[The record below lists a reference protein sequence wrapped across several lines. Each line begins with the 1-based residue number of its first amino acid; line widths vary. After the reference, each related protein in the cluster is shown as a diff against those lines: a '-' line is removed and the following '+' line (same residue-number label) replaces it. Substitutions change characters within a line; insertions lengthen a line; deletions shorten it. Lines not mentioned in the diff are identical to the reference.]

1 MNTLA
6 KVFIVI
12 NLIFGIAFLSVS
24 CVLFAQQEV
33 WKATHGALV
42 IEYRDAVK
50 EFRKTAAEKT
60 QVLNQRLSTITD
72 LKGKNDSLNTDKGEL
87 TDELKIAHNDL
98 EMQKDL
104 FTKLDTGMK
113 NLDERFRTVERE
125 KDSLIS
131 RLDAVQNAFD
141 AASKQ
146 KMAAEDKVIKLTEKA
161 TDLAMDNEML
171 SIKADDLDKRA
182 ARMNAKIAKLPA
194 DIKAKIESGAGGAAP
209 PINAMVQGVDHD
221 TGYVILSVGTEDD
234 VEVGHVFTV
243 YRDASYI
250 ATVQVDKVF
259 STKCAARIDAK
270 MTRQSIKAGDDAT
283 TRLGSL

>member
-33 WKATHGALV
+33 WKAKHGELA

-72 LKGKNDSLNTDKGEL
+72 LKGKNDSLNTDKDKL
-87 TDELKIAHNDL
+87 ADELKIAHNDL

-113 NLDERFRTVERE
+113 
-125 KDSLIS
+125 
-131 RLDAVQNAFD
+131 
-141 AASKQ
+141 
-146 KMAAEDKVIKLTEKA
+146 
-161 TDLAMDNEML
+161 
-171 SIKADDLDKRA
+171 
-182 ARMNAKIAKLPA
+182 
-194 DIKAKIESGAGGAAP
+194 
-209 PINAMVQGVDHD
+209 
-221 TGYVILSVGTEDD
+221 
-234 VEVGHVFTV
+234 
-243 YRDASYI
+243 
-250 ATVQVDKVF
+250 
-259 STKCAARIDAK
+259 
-270 MTRQSIKAGDDAT
+270 
-283 TRLGSL
+283 